1 MDRMR
6 APTEFGFTTPPY
18 VPPERRRP
26 VWRTL
31 LFGALLALIPIV
43 GPGISAVYVDRRRIP
58 GTYEFAE
65 AVKTACLQVVAV
77 AGLLA
82 LLWVIIGLL
91 LGIDIQ
97 VSATISRR

>member
-6 APTEFGFTTPPY
+6 APIEFGFTTPPY

-43 GPGISAVYVDRRRIP
+43 GPGLSVVYVDRRRIP
-58 GTYEFAE
+58 STFEVEDAL
-65 AVKTACLQVVAV
+65 KTVAIQLLAVVA
-77 AGLLA
+77 LSL
-82 LLWVIIGLL
+82 LLWLAFGLL
-91 LGIDIQ
+91 LGVRVDID
-97 VSATISRR
+97 VALSRT